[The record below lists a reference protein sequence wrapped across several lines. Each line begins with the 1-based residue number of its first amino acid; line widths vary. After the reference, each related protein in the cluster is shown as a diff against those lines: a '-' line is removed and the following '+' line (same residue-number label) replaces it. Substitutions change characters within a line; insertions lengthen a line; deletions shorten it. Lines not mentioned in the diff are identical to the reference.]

1 MHGETTVTLVPGLDV
16 NHRATEMTAG
26 LFVWGINF

>member
-1 MHGETTVTLVPGLDV
+1 MSTWGILVAGLDV
-16 NHRATEMTAG
+16 NLRATEMTAG